1 MLLQYYFFVLYLSS
15 SIGQEESCQGSGA
28 QPLRPG
34 PPLSQAA
41 TSPSIIVHLYELLSS
56 SE

>member
-34 PPLSQAA
+34 PPLSQTA